1 MAAAVWRT
9 VEIGQI
15 FVSSYDF
22 TCMSTTDRCET
33 SALQDMPLTQL
44 TDNIVNYLHASTVE
58 LNIIM
63 ITTAVPSLGPL
74 FKQLSGQGL
83 PKNQTQSTTE
93 TGMTRQPSSDSHEI
107 QYNLIEALGIRMPGL
122 GNHVV
127 IQGGG
132 PRRPASQ
139 EDMLSL
145 TAMPAIKTTRR
156 TDIKVEQMDFEA
168 EKMFTMH
175 ATPASERDD

>member
-1 MAAAVWRT
+1 
-9 VEIGQI
+9 
-15 FVSSYDF
+15 
-22 TCMSTTDRCET
+22 
-33 SALQDMPLTQL
+33 
-44 TDNIVNYLHASTVE
+44 
-58 LNIIM
+58 M
-63 ITTAVPSLGPL
+63 ITTSVPSLGPL
-74 FKQLSGQGL
+74 VKQLSGKGSS
-83 PKNQTQSTTE
+83 KHNSQSTTD
-93 TGMTRQPSSDSHEI
+93 TMSRQPSSDSHEI

-145 TAMPAIKTTRR
+145 TAMPAIKATRR
-156 TDIKVEQMDFEA
+156 TDIRVEQMDFEA